1 VVGGLTVA
9 KKNVST
15 PPTLLANPTKRK
27 SRKRNLRWESLIEPF
42 EAGDYQVVPLT
53 SSNELREEGEL
64 MSHCIGRRYH
74 RWCHVGA
81 VRVFS
86 IRDLDGRRVAT
97 ASFYYDFDEDR
108 WRVEQCKGYANGN
121 VTDQNP
127 DRGSQSI
134 QSGLTDVHFLV
145 EYLLVKYQA
154 VHNAILNGNEPNH

>member
-1 VVGGLTVA
+1 MA

-15 PPTLLANPTKRK
+15 PPTLPATPSIRK
-27 SRKRNLRWESLIEPF
+27 SRKRNLRWESLIGPF

-86 IRDLDGRRVAT
+86 IRDLDGRRIAT
-97 ASFYYDFDEDR
+97 ASLYFDFDLRR
-108 WRVEQCKGYANGN
+108 WRIEQCKGIGN
-121 VTDQNP
+121 VEVSEVPIADDGVEARMALCDIHFVVQELVVLYQ
-127 DRGSQSI
+127 RVQGAQ
-134 QSGLTDVHFLV
+134 DVRQQT
-145 EYLLVKYQA
+145 K
-154 VHNAILNGNEPNH
+154 

>member
-1 VVGGLTVA
+1 MT
-9 KKNVST
+9 KKNAGT
-15 PPTLLANPTKRK
+15 PSALLATPAKRK
-27 SRKRNLRWESLIEPF
+27 SRKRNLRWVSLIGPF

-64 MSHCIGRRYH
+64 MNHCVGRRYH

-97 ASFYYDFDEDR
+97 ASFYYDFDEER
-108 WRVEQCKGYANGN
+108 WRIEQCKGYANGN
-121 VTDQNP
+121 VTDGYA
-127 DRGSQSI
+127 DWASQSTK
-134 QSGLTDVHFLV
+134 SGLTDLHFLV

-154 VHNAILNGNEPNH
+154 AQNELLIEDKSNHSTSRDL

>member
-1 VVGGLTVA
+1 MV

-15 PPTLLANPTKRK
+15 PPTLPANPTKRK
-27 SRKRNLRWESLIEPF
+27 SRKSNLRWESLIDPF
-42 EAGDYQVVPLT
+42 EAGDYQVVPLI

-64 MSHCIGRRYH
+64 MNHCVGRRYH

-97 ASFYYDFDEDR
+97 ASFYYDFDEER
-108 WRVEQCKGYANGN
+108 WRIEQCKGYANGN
-121 VTDQNP
+121 VTDHFA
-127 DRGSQSI
+127 DGGRQST
-134 QSGLTDVHFLV
+134 QPSPTDLHFLV

-154 VHNAILNGNEPNH
+154 AHNSISNTSESNHSTWGGQ